1 MDRNADYTTSFVVEQ
16 SPEAVFAAVSNP
28 RAWWSEDI
36 QGDAGQVGS
45 VFYYHFKDIHRG
57 TFTVT
62 EAVPGKKLVWH
73 VVQNYFN
80 FVQDSTEWTGTD
92 IVFEIAPVAGGT
104 ELRFTHVGL
113 NPAEECYDVCHDSWG
128 FYIKASLR
136 ELIADGVGQP
146 NKGEQN
152 DNPTV
157 VPMRKPAAVEA
168 SEVVVM
174 TTAAAKPGFESKVRD
189 ALRDVSAAGR
199 TYPGCLEYS
208 VFRSAAEPNVTICHE
223 RWSSKTDRDAF
234 LKSDDV
240 KAFVTAITGAFLS
253 SPTPIAYDVLA
264 VAA

>member
-1 MDRNADYTTSFVVEQ
+1 MDKSADYTTSFVVEQ

-28 RAWWSEDI
+28 RAWWSEDT
-36 QGDAGQVGS
+36 QGDARTAGS
-45 VFYYHFKDIHRG
+45 VFYYHYKDMHRG

-113 NPAEECYDVCHDSWG
+113 KPSEECYDVCQDSWN
-128 FYIKASLR
+128 FYITASLQN
-136 ELIADGVGQP
+136 LIANGVGQP

-157 VPMRKPAAVEA
+157 VPVLAPPAPKTP
-168 SEVVVM
+168 EVVVM
-174 TTAAAKPGFESKVRD
+174 TKAAAKPGMEEKVRD

-199 TYPGCLEYS
+199 RHAGCLEYS
-208 VFRSAAEPNVTICHE
+208 VFRSATEPHVTLCHE
-223 RWSSKTDRDAF
+223 RWVSKADRDAF
-234 LKSDDV
+234 LQSADV
-240 KAFVTAITGAFLS
+240 KAFVDAITGAFLTTP
-253 SPTPIAYDVLA
+253 SPAAYDILA
-264 VAA
+264 AA